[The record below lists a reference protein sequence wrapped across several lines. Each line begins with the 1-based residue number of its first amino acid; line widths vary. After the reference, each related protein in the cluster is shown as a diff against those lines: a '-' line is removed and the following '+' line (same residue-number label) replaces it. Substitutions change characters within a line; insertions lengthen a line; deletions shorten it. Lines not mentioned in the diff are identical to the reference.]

1 MSNGEDKPHVDIYDT
16 TLRDGTQ
23 GEGVSY
29 TVGDKIAVARKIDEL
44 GVAFIEGGWPG
55 SNPRDAGFFEQAKKE
70 TFSAARLVAF
80 GSTARPGADPA
91 KDAQIR
97 ALLAAETPAVTIV
110 AKTWDFHV
118 HEDLRIE
125 LEENLELIRSSVA
138 FLKTRTDTVI
148 LDAEHFFDGWLAN
161 PEYALNCL
169 QAAVD
174 AGADLLCL
182 CDTRGGSLPNQIR
195 DGVLAAGQLGTDT
208 GIHCHNDA
216 GLAVANSLAAV
227 EAGARQVQ
235 GTING
240 FGERC
245 GNANLCTII
254 PNLELKLDVDC
265 IGKERLTK
273 LTETS
278 RFCAELA
285 NVELGRHLPYI
296 GRSAFAHKGGLHVA
310 AIRKNAHTYEHVAP
324 ETVGNEQRILV
335 SDLSGRSN
343 VLAKAEQFGID
354 VEGRADAMKTLLAQV
369 KELENTGFQ
378 FEGAEASFE
387 LLMRRALDD
396 SQQRYFK
403 LIGFRVIDE
412 KRHESEATLCEAT
425 VMIEGPDGQ
434 REHTAA
440 TGNGPVNALDRALRK
455 ALTKFYPSIRD
466 VELHDYKVRVLAGEH
481 GTESRVRVLIESGD
495 EQQRWGTVG
504 VSHNVVEASWQALV
518 DALVYKLDQDRPKK
532 SSARTALA
540 PSPQN
545 VTDPEEASAAAAAD
559 ASSKAGSRAR

>member
-1 MSNGEDKPHVDIYDT
+1 MSASSGRRHVDIYDT

-29 TVGDKIAVARKIDEL
+29 TVGDKLAVARKVDEL

-55 SNPRDAGFFEQAKKE
+55 SNPRDAGFFEQAKRE
-70 TFSAARLVAF
+70 SFSSARLVAF
-80 GSTARPGADPA
+80 GSTARPGADPST
-91 KDAQIR
+91 DPQIA
-97 ALLAAETPAVTIV
+97 ALLAAETPVVTIV

-125 LEENLELIRSSVA
+125 LEENLDLIRSSVA
-138 FLKTRTDTVI
+138 FLKTRTDMVI
-148 LDAEHFFDGWLAN
+148 LDAEHFFDGWMAN
-161 PEYALNCL
+161 QAYAIECL
-169 QAAVD
+169 RAAAD
-174 AGADLLCL
+174 GGADLACL
-182 CDTRGGSLPNQIR
+182 CDTRGGSLPANIEA
-195 DGVLAAGQLGTDT
+195 GVAAAKAVGIDL
-208 GIHCHNDA
+208 GIHCHDDS
-216 GLAVANSLAAV
+216 GLAVANSLTAIA
-227 EAGARQVQ
+227 AGAVQVQ

-245 GNANLCTII
+245 GNASLCTII
-254 PNLELKLDVDC
+254 PNLELKMDIDC
-265 IGKERLTK
+265 VGPQRLSL

-285 NVELGRHLPYI
+285 NVELGKHLPYV

-310 AIRKNAHTYEHVAP
+310 AVRKNAHTYEHIAP
-324 ETVGNEQRILV
+324 GTVGNEQRVLV

-354 VEGRADAMKTLLAQV
+354 IEGRADELKHLLAHV

-387 LLMRRALDD
+387 LLMRRSLGKSAQ
-396 SQQRYFK
+396 SYFK
-403 LIGFRVIDE
+403 LISFRVIDE
-412 KRHESEATLCEAT
+412 KRDESHATACEAT
-425 VMIEGPDGQ
+425 VMIEGPNGE

-455 ALTKFYPSIRD
+455 ALIKFYPSIRD
-466 VELHDYKVRVLAGEH
+466 VELHDYKVRVLAGDH
-481 GTESRVRVLIESGD
+481 GTESRVRVLIESGEGD
-495 EQQRWGTVG
+495 RRWGTVG

-518 DALVYKLDQDRPKK
+518 DALVYKLDRDNK
-532 SSARTALA
+532 SGTGTDLATKTGSQPAPTAGA
-540 PSPQN
+540 KPQ
-545 VTDPEEASAAAAAD
+545 
-559 ASSKAGSRAR
+559 